1 MLLIPCP
8 YCGERDESEFSYG
21 GSSRDYP
28 TLDEDHS
35 IDDWY
40 KSVYLPKLDQNTLRE
55 YWYHNAGC
63 EQWVEVKR
71 NLFTHEIELASSRKI
86 SSIVSS
92 S

>member
-21 GSSRDYP
+21 GGSRDYP
-28 TLDEDHS
+28 SLGEDYS
-35 IDDWY
+35 INDWFQ
-40 KSVYLPKLDQNTLRE
+40 SVYLPKLDQNTLCE

-63 EQWVEVKR
+63 EQRDDVKR
-71 NLFTHEIELASSRKI
+71 NLFTHKIELASSRKI